1 MKIILLDKIQRLG
14 EIGDVVEVNSGY
26 ARNFLI
32 PQKKAAFASE
42 KNIAEVEAKKDELA
56 AMSADILTK
65 AQSRAKDIEGSECEI
80 LVPVTEE
87 GALYGSVGTRE
98 ISEAFTAKDIEI
110 DKSEIQLPDGPIK
123 EINQKTDIKITYE
136 NIKRGRTVTG
146 LTFTVKA
153 KPTKKKGQEGLNQN
167 NEDRDIPPLTV
178 KQIDRF
184 APLLANYSPFGSYAP
199 SGKSTQEVI
208 SWLHTQLRDE
218 AFLKT
223 HKKHLLAIGYTF
235 PKQKS

>member
-56 AMSADILTK
+56 AMSADIFTK

-80 LVPVTEE
+80 FVPVTEE

-98 ISEAFTAKDIEI
+98 ISEAFLVNSVEI
-110 DKSEIQLPDGPIK
+110 DKSEVQLPDGPIK
-123 EINQKTDIKITYE
+123 EQGE
-136 NIKRGRTVTG
+136 HSVTIIVHPEISAQV
-146 LTFTVKA
+146 TVK
-153 KPTKKKGQEGLNQN
+153 
-167 NEDRDIPPLTV
+167 V
-178 KQIDRF
+178 
-184 APLLANYSPFGSYAP
+184 LA
-199 SGKSTQEVI
+199 E
-208 SWLHTQLRDE
+208 
-218 AFLKT
+218 
-223 HKKHLLAIGYTF
+223 
-235 PKQKS
+235 